1 MEAIRF
7 YRLGVDVASGARHSH
22 AHFAVKNPPMPSLYH
37 HPLCPLSRYIRLVVG
52 ELGME
57 AELVE
62 ERVWDRRR
70 EFLMLN
76 PAGTT
81 PLLVEEGAL
90 AVPGADIIAEY
101 LDETRG
107 LVLGKRRLLP
117 EDPASR
123 VEVRRLADWF
133 NRKFYE
139 EVSHHLM
146 VEKVYKRFMAPEAG
160 GGPPEGGILRVARAN
175 VRYHLKYLGHLL
187 AHRNWLAGDAL
198 SYADLAAGAHL
209 SVCDFLG
216 DVPWDE
222 DHAAKEWYAR
232 LKSRPSFRP
241 LLADRVRGMTPSA
254 HYTDLD
260 F

>member
-1 MEAIRF
+1 
-7 YRLGVDVASGARHSH
+7 
-22 AHFAVKNPPMPSLYH
+22 MPVLHH
-37 HPLCPLSRYIRLVVG
+37 HPLCPHSRYIRLVMG

-57 AELVE
+57 ASFVE
-62 ERVWDRRR
+62 ERVWERRR
-70 EFLMLN
+70 EFLAMN

-81 PLLVEEGAL
+81 PVLLEEGPFAI
-90 AVPGADIIAEY
+90 PGADIIAEY

-107 LVLGKRRLLP
+107 LVLGNHRLLP
-117 EDPASR
+117 EEPSSR
-123 VEVRRLADWF
+123 VEVRRISDWF
-133 NRKFYE
+133 NRKFYD
-139 EVSHHLM
+139 EVSRYL
-146 VEKVYKRFMAPEAG
+146 VEEKVHKRYKSSGEG
-160 GGPPEGGILRVARAN
+160 GGPPEGAILRAARTN

-187 AHRNWLAGDAL
+187 HRRNWLAGDRL

-222 DHAAKEWYAR
+222 DETAKHWYAR

-241 LLADRVRGMTPSA
+241 LLADRILGLSA
-254 HYTDLD
+254 SATYANLD